1 MDKEHTSHQ
10 TQFYGQG
17 IYFTPNTVLC
27 TRNIF
32 RTKNSFMYKEHTS
45 HYTQLYAQGIYFTL
59 NRVYV
64 HGTYFTLNTV
74 YAQGTNFT
82 LNTVL
87 RTRNIFH
94 TKQSFMFHT
103 KYSCMKEH
111 TSH

>member
-1 MDKEHTSHQ
+1 
-10 TQFYGQG
+10 
-17 IYFTPNTVLC
+17 
-27 TRNIF
+27 
-32 RTKNSFMYKEHTS
+32 MYKEHTS

-74 YAQGTNFT
+74 YAQGTNFK

-87 RTRNIFH
+87 CTRNILH
-94 TKQSFMFHT
+94 TKHSFM
-103 KYSCMKEH
+103 YKEC